1 MLLGRDGERLA
12 LRRLLADARVGK
24 SGVLALVG
32 EAGIGK
38 TALLGAAAEL
48 AGGMQ
53 ILRARGIE
61 SEAAVPFA
69 GLLELVRPALGAL
82 DRVPVPQARR
92 PPESARAA
100 PGRRDGPLRG
110 RRRDAQPA
118 RRVRRGGSGAGAG
131 R

>member
-12 LRRLLADARVGK
+12 LRRLLADARVGR

-38 TALLGAAAEL
+38 TALLDDAAAL
-48 AGGMQ
+48 AAGMQ

-61 SEAAVPFA
+61 SEADVPFA
-69 GLLELVRPALGAL
+69 GLLELLRPALGAL
-82 DRVPVPQARR
+82 DRVPGPQARR
-92 PPESARAA
+92 ARERARAA
-100 PGRRDGPLRG
+100 PGRRDRPLRG
-110 RRRDAQPA
+110 RRGDAQPA
-118 RRVRRGGSGAGAG
+118 RRLRRGGPGARAD